1 MTATRTLPPVV
12 RRGEASDGPF
22 SLVITPENAGWG
34 YSSLRI
40 LELPAGGATRFGTG
54 EDEMCVL
61 PLAGGCVVECDGQR
75 LEITGRA
82 GVFTRVTDFAYVPR
96 DAEVTVSSVAG
107 GRFALPAARATRR
120 LTARYGPAEGVQV
133 ELRGAGQASRQVNN
147 FCTPA
152 TFDADR
158 MIAVE
163 VLTPAAN
170 WSSFPPHKH
179 DEQRPDERGPARG
192 GLLLR
197 GRPGRARLPA
207 RLHLRP
213 GPGDRRLRR
222 GAHRGHRAGPARLA
236 RPVDGHPRLPPLLPE
251 RDGRPQPGPDLA
263 DLRRPGARLGAG
275 HLGGAGDRPAAAA
288 DERPRRSTT

>member
-1 MTATRTLPPVV
+1 MRAARWPAAASSSATASVSR
-12 RRGEASDGPF
+12 S
-22 SLVITPENAGWG
+22 
-34 YSSLRI
+34 
-40 LELPAGGATRFGTG
+40 PAGPACSPGSPTSPTSRGTPRSP
-54 EDEMCVL
+54 C
-61 PLAGGCVVECDGQR
+61 PRSPAAGSRC
-75 LEITGRA
+75 
-82 GVFTRVTDFAYVPR
+82 
-96 DAEVTVSSVAG
+96 
-107 GRFALPAARATRR
+107 PAARATRR

-152 TFDADR
+152 TFDADK

-179 DEQRPDERGPARG
+179 DEQRDGRGPARG

-222 GAHRGHRAGPARLA
+222 GAHRRHRAGPARLA

-263 DLRRPGARLGAG
+263 DLRRPGTRLGAG
-275 HLGGAGDRPAAAA
+275 HLGGA
-288 DERPRRSTT
+288 RRSTRGCR